1 MDLNEKTCL
10 RFLTGRLLLFW
21 AIMAIG
27 MVCAC
32 TDENP
37 AGEEGN
43 EGYGSTEGDNTP
55 TVSNV
60 IVQMNRDVA
69 DMQQIAEGKVKVL
82 TCMKESDGRY
92 LVELDNGH
100 VLTVY
105 AEEEQV
111 KKNSVPLVGI
121 DADGYWV
128 CELDGKTEN
137 LTTADG
143 QLAAAL
149 SSAGKGTFTPQFRVG
164 EKNFWEVSYNGS
176 QWMQIG
182 TRQVWDVEKEPAAA
196 FSPFAGCSAD
206 EDAGTLT
213 ISLRCGEKKINTQVQ
228 GKGTTDAWNKFVA
241 GSADNVLL
249 DFSYAG
255 YKHGEVEAPDGFALG
270 YETINVKEYMDV
282 HPDLTAREAFLKLLK
297 EKKLVRI
304 DDESKSYSNANARVV
319 FYFPA
324 GEYVLHNEED
334 NTLTQGVENPAYDGK
349 GNNTSSSIIIYGG
362 NFVIKGDGPDKTF
375 IKMDT
380 PNLPTDTEVM
390 YSSPVMINIKHNAW
404 LGAEYEV
411 TGNAGKGTFKVK
423 VAGAS
428 NFKVGEWVCLYLHDN
443 SPELVKQELLPYA
456 WESTMT
462 NISTEGVQVEDY
474 HQIVNISGDEIT
486 FKEPIMHEVDAQWNW
501 KLRKYSYYENVGVE
515 DLTFVGRAVDDFQHH
530 RSWIDDGAYKP
541 IAFMR
546 VVNSWMRR
554 VNFENVSE
562 AASIISSANFSAYKI
577 NITGNRGHAAIRS
590 QGSSRVFIGAVR
602 DCTDGPLA
610 DEYPTFQSNT
620 GQYHACG
627 VSKPSMG
634 AVIWKVTWGDDACF
648 ESHATQPRATLIDNC
663 TGGFVQS
670 RQGGDANQVPNHLN
684 DLTIWNMFSTNT
696 KLNGNGTLPAN
707 GEFDWWRTGWKYW
720 KILPPVIVGF
730 HGDPVKFV
738 QEQVKL
744 DESNGVPVEPQS
756 LYEAQLERRLGGV
769 PAWLKALK

>member
-1 MDLNEKTCL
+1 MNLQFWKKALFCCCL
-10 RFLTGRLLLFW
+10 L
-21 AIMAIG
+21 AITACSDEETVNPPAPTEIPEQPAELAEQLAQYNSDIAALQL
-27 MVCAC
+27 MVDGEVEVVDY
-32 TDENP
+32 TSDEQHNYTL
-37 AGEEGN
+37 E
-43 EGYGSTEGDNTP
+43 
-55 TVSNV
+55 
-60 IVQMNRDVA
+60 
-69 DMQQIAEGKVKVL
+69 L
-82 TCMKESDGRY
+82 SDGKIVNAA
-92 LVELDNGH
+92 LQ
-100 VLTVY
+100 
-105 AEEEQV
+105 AETDTDIPAFAI
-111 KKNSVPLVGI
+111 N
-121 DADGYWV
+121 ADGYW
-128 CELDGKTEN
+128 EYQLGGEKQT
-137 LTTADG
+137 LTD
-143 QLAAAL
+143 L
-149 SSAGKGTFTPQFRVG
+149 SGNPVPARKSLGKGTFTPQLALG
-164 EKNFWEVSYNGS
+164 EDGCWQMSLNGAHWKKLSDTPAPSLEGKTAASYSLFKSVTEN
-176 QWMQIG
+176 
-182 TRQVWDVEKEPAAA
+182 
-196 FSPFAGCSAD
+196 
-206 EDAGTLT
+206 EDGTL
-213 ISLRCGEKKINTQVQ
+213 SLALSGGEMVLSIDATVSSSAQAWKKFLM
-228 GKGTTDAWNKFVA
+228 K
-241 GSADNVLL
+241 SEDNVLL

-270 YETINVKEYMDV
+270 YETINVKEYMDA
-282 HPDLTAREAFLKLLK
+282 HPDLTAREAFLNLLK

-380 PNLPTDTEVM
+380 PNLPTDTKVM

-411 TGNAGKGTFKVK
+411 TGNADKGTFKVK

-428 NFKVGEWVCLYLHDN
+428 NFKVGEWVCLYLQDN

-462 NISTEGVQVEDY
+462 NISTKGVQVEDY

-501 KLRKYSYYENVGVE
+501 KLRKYSCYENVGVE
-515 DLTFVGRAVDDFQHH
+515 DLTFVGHAVDDFKHH

-554 VNFENVSE
+554 VNFESVSE

-610 DEYPTFQSNT
+610 DEYPTPQTNT

-634 AVIWKVTWGDDACF
+634 AVIWRVTWGDDACF

-670 RQGGDANQVPNHLN
+670 RQGGDDDQVPNHLN
-684 DLTIWNMFSTNT
+684 DLTIWNMCSTNT

-756 LYEAQLERRLGGV
+756 LYEAQLERRLGSV
-769 PAWLKALK
+769 PAWLKALN

>member
-1 MDLNEKTCL
+1 MKKTCL

-43 EGYGSTEGDNTP
+43 EGNGSTEGDNTP
-55 TVSNV
+55 TVSDV

-82 TCMKESDGRY
+82 TCMKESNGRY

-164 EKNFWEVSYNGS
+164 GKNLWEVSYNGS

-213 ISLRCGEKKINTQVQ
+213 ISLRCGEKKINAQVQ

-270 YETINVKEYMDV
+270 YKTINVKEYMDA

-297 EKKLVRI
+297 EKSWYALTTKANRI
-304 DDESKSYSNANARVV
+304 QMTMQEWCSTFR
-319 FYFPA
+319 
-324 GEYVLHNEED
+324 
-334 NTLTQGVENPAYDGK
+334 QENMCC
-349 GNNTSSSIIIYGG
+349 I
-362 NFVIKGDGPDKTF
+362 
-375 IKMDT
+375 
-380 PNLPTDTEVM
+380 
-390 YSSPVMINIKHNAW
+390 
-404 LGAEYEV
+404 
-411 TGNAGKGTFKVK
+411 
-423 VAGAS
+423 
-428 NFKVGEWVCLYLHDN
+428 
-443 SPELVKQELLPYA
+443 
-456 WESTMT
+456 
-462 NISTEGVQVEDY
+462 
-474 HQIVNISGDEIT
+474 
-486 FKEPIMHEVDAQWNW
+486 
-501 KLRKYSYYENVGVE
+501 
-515 DLTFVGRAVDDFQHH
+515 
-530 RSWIDDGAYKP
+530 
-541 IAFMR
+541 
-546 VVNSWMRR
+546 MRR
-554 VNFENVSE
+554 
-562 AASIISSANFSAYKI
+562 II
-577 NITGNRGHAAIRS
+577 R
-590 QGSSRVFIGAVR
+590 
-602 DCTDGPLA
+602 
-610 DEYPTFQSNT
+610 
-620 GQYHACG
+620 
-627 VSKPSMG
+627 
-634 AVIWKVTWGDDACF
+634 
-648 ESHATQPRATLIDNC
+648 
-663 TGGFVQS
+663 
-670 RQGGDANQVPNHLN
+670 
-684 DLTIWNMFSTNT
+684 
-696 KLNGNGTLPAN
+696 
-707 GEFDWWRTGWKYW
+707 
-720 KILPPVIVGF
+720 
-730 HGDPVKFV
+730 
-738 QEQVKL
+738 
-744 DESNGVPVEPQS
+744 
-756 LYEAQLERRLGGV
+756 
-769 PAWLKALK
+769 

>member
-1 MDLNEKTCL
+1 MNLQYWKNALFCCCL
-10 RFLTGRLLLFW
+10 F
-21 AIMAIG
+21 AITACSDEETVNPPAPTEIPEQPAELAEQLAQYNSDIAALQL
-27 MVCAC
+27 MVDGEVEVVDY
-32 TDENP
+32 TSDEQHNYTL
-37 AGEEGN
+37 E
-43 EGYGSTEGDNTP
+43 
-55 TVSNV
+55 
-60 IVQMNRDVA
+60 
-69 DMQQIAEGKVKVL
+69 L
-82 TCMKESDGRY
+82 SDGKIVNAA
-92 LVELDNGH
+92 LQ
-100 VLTVY
+100 
-105 AEEEQV
+105 AETDTDIPAFAI
-111 KKNSVPLVGI
+111 N
-121 DADGYWV
+121 ADGYW
-128 CELDGKTEN
+128 EYQLGGEKQT
-137 LTTADG
+137 LTD
-143 QLAAAL
+143 L
-149 SSAGKGTFTPQFRVG
+149 SGNPVPARKSLGKGTFTPQLALG
-164 EKNFWEVSYNGS
+164 EDGCWQMSLNGAHWKKLSDTPAPSLEGKTAASYSLFKSVTEN
-176 QWMQIG
+176 
-182 TRQVWDVEKEPAAA
+182 
-196 FSPFAGCSAD
+196 
-206 EDAGTLT
+206 EDGTL
-213 ISLRCGEKKINTQVQ
+213 SLALSGGDMVLSIDATVSSSAQAWKKFLM
-228 GKGTTDAWNKFVA
+228 K
-241 GSADNVLL
+241 SEDNVLL

-270 YETINVKEYMDV
+270 YETINVKEYMDA
-282 HPDLTAREAFLKLLK
+282 HPDLTAREAFLNLLK

-380 PNLPTDTEVM
+380 PNLPTDTKVM

-404 LGAEYEV
+404 LGTEYEV
-411 TGNAGKGTFKVK
+411 TGNADKGTFKVK

-428 NFKVGEWVCLYLHDN
+428 NFDVGEWVCLYLHDN

-515 DLTFVGRAVDDFQHH
+515 DLTFVGHAVDDFQHH

-577 NITGNRGHAAIRS
+577 NITGNRCHAAIRS

-610 DEYPTFQSNT
+610 DEYPTFQTNT

-670 RQGGDANQVPNHLN
+670 RQGGDDDQVPNHLN
-684 DLTIWNMFSTNT
+684 DLTIWNMCSTNT

-707 GEFDWWRTGWKYW
+707 GEFDWWRTGWRYW
-720 KILPPVIVGF
+720 KILPPIIVGF

-744 DESNGVPVEPQS
+744 DESNGMPVEPQS
-756 LYEAQLERRLGGV
+756 LYEAQLERRLGSV
-769 PAWLKALK
+769 PVWLKALK

>member
-1 MDLNEKTCL
+1 MNLQYWKNALFCCCL
-10 RFLTGRLLLFW
+10 F
-21 AIMAIG
+21 AITACSDEETVNPPAPTEIPEQPAELAEQLAQYNSDIAALQL
-27 MVCAC
+27 MVDGEVEVVDY
-32 TDENP
+32 TSDEQHNYTL
-37 AGEEGN
+37 E
-43 EGYGSTEGDNTP
+43 
-55 TVSNV
+55 
-60 IVQMNRDVA
+60 
-69 DMQQIAEGKVKVL
+69 L
-82 TCMKESDGRY
+82 SDGKIVNAA
-92 LVELDNGH
+92 LQ
-100 VLTVY
+100 
-105 AEEEQV
+105 AETDTDIPAFAINE
-111 KKNSVPLVGI
+111 
-121 DADGYWV
+121 DGYW
-128 CELDGKTEN
+128 EYQLGGEKQT
-137 LTTADG
+137 LTD
-143 QLAAAL
+143 L
-149 SSAGKGTFTPQFRVG
+149 SGNPVPARKSLGKGTFTPQLALG
-164 EKNFWEVSYNGS
+164 EDGCWQMSLNGAHWKKLSDTPAPSLEGKTAASYSLFKSVTEN
-176 QWMQIG
+176 
-182 TRQVWDVEKEPAAA
+182 
-196 FSPFAGCSAD
+196 
-206 EDAGTLT
+206 EDGTL
-213 ISLRCGEKKINTQVQ
+213 SLALSGGEMVLSMDATVSSSAQAWKKFFM
-228 GKGTTDAWNKFVA
+228 K
-241 GSADNVLL
+241 SEDNVLL

-270 YETINVKEYMDV
+270 YETINVKEYMDA
-282 HPDLTAREAFLKLLK
+282 HPDLTAREAFLNLLK

-334 NTLTQGVENPAYDGK
+334 NTLTQDVENPAYDGK

-380 PNLPTDTEVM
+380 PNLPTDTKVM

-411 TGNAGKGTFKVK
+411 TGNADKGTFKVK
-423 VAGAS
+423 VTGAS

-462 NISTEGVQVEDY
+462 NISTKGVQVEDY

-515 DLTFVGRAVDDFQHH
+515 DLTFVGHAVGDFKHH

-634 AVIWKVTWGDDACF
+634 AVIWRVTWGDDACF

-670 RQGGDANQVPNHLN
+670 RQGGDDDQVPNHLN
-684 DLTIWNMFSTNT
+684 DLTIWNMCSTNT

-744 DESNGVPVEPQS
+744 DESNGMPVEPQS
-756 LYEAQLERRLGGV
+756 LYEAQLERRLGSV

>member
-1 MDLNEKTCL
+1 MNLQFWKNALFCCCL
-10 RFLTGRLLLFW
+10 F
-21 AIMAIG
+21 AITACSDEETVNPPAPTEIPEQPAELAEQLAQYNSDIAALQL
-27 MVCAC
+27 MVDGEVEVVDY
-32 TDENP
+32 TSDEQHNYTL
-37 AGEEGN
+37 E
-43 EGYGSTEGDNTP
+43 
-55 TVSNV
+55 
-60 IVQMNRDVA
+60 
-69 DMQQIAEGKVKVL
+69 L
-82 TCMKESDGRY
+82 SDGKIVNAA
-92 LVELDNGH
+92 LQ
-100 VLTVY
+100 
-105 AEEEQV
+105 AETDTDIPAFAI
-111 KKNSVPLVGI
+111 N
-121 DADGYWV
+121 ADGYW
-128 CELDGKTEN
+128 EYQLGGEKQT
-137 LTTADG
+137 LTD
-143 QLAAAL
+143 L
-149 SSAGKGTFTPQFRVG
+149 SGNPVPARKSLGKGTFTPQLALG
-164 EKNFWEVSYNGS
+164 EDGCWQMSLNGAHWKKLSDTPAPSLEGKTAASYSLFKSVTEN
-176 QWMQIG
+176 
-182 TRQVWDVEKEPAAA
+182 
-196 FSPFAGCSAD
+196 
-206 EDAGTLT
+206 EDGTL
-213 ISLRCGEKKINTQVQ
+213 SLALFGGEMVLSIDATVSSSAQAWKKFFM
-228 GKGTTDAWNKFVA
+228 K
-241 GSADNVLL
+241 SEDNVLL

-270 YETINVKEYMDV
+270 YETINVKEYMDA
-282 HPDLTAREAFLKLLK
+282 HPDLTAREAFLNLLK

-334 NTLTQGVENPAYDGK
+334 NTLTQDVENPAYDGK

-380 PNLPTDTEVM
+380 PNLPTDTKVM

-411 TGNAGKGTFKVK
+411 TGNADKGTFKVK

-428 NFKVGEWVCLYLHDN
+428 NFKVGEWVCLYLQDN

-462 NISTEGVQVEDY
+462 NISTKGVQVEDY

-501 KLRKYSYYENVGVE
+501 KLRKYSCYENVGVE
-515 DLTFVGRAVDDFQHH
+515 DLTFVGHAVDDFKHH

-554 VNFENVSE
+554 VNFESVSE

-610 DEYPTFQSNT
+610 DEYPTPQTNT

-670 RQGGDANQVPNHLN
+670 RQGGDDDQVPNHLN
-684 DLTIWNMFSTNT
+684 DLTIWNMCSTNT

-707 GEFDWWRTGWKYW
+707 GEFDWWRTGWRYW
-720 KILPPVIVGF
+720 KILPPIIVGF

-744 DESNGVPVEPQS
+744 DESNGMPVEPQS
-756 LYEAQLERRLGGV
+756 LYEAQLERRLGSV
-769 PAWLKALK
+769 PVWLKALK

>member
-1 MDLNEKTCL
+1 MNLQYWKNALFCCCL
-10 RFLTGRLLLFW
+10 F
-21 AIMAIG
+21 AITACSDEETVNPPAPTEIPEQPAELAEQLAQYNSDIAALQL
-27 MVCAC
+27 MVDGEVEVVDY
-32 TDENP
+32 TSDEQHNYTL
-37 AGEEGN
+37 E
-43 EGYGSTEGDNTP
+43 
-55 TVSNV
+55 
-60 IVQMNRDVA
+60 
-69 DMQQIAEGKVKVL
+69 L
-82 TCMKESDGRY
+82 SDGKIVNAA
-92 LVELDNGH
+92 LQ
-100 VLTVY
+100 
-105 AEEEQV
+105 AETDTDIPAFAINE
-111 KKNSVPLVGI
+111 
-121 DADGYWV
+121 DGYW
-128 CELDGKTEN
+128 EYQLGGEKQT
-137 LTTADG
+137 LTD
-143 QLAAAL
+143 L
-149 SSAGKGTFTPQFRVG
+149 SGNPVPARKSLGKGTFTPQLALG
-164 EKNFWEVSYNGS
+164 EDGCWQMSLNGAHWKKLSDTPAPSLEGKTAASYSLFKSVTEN
-176 QWMQIG
+176 
-182 TRQVWDVEKEPAAA
+182 
-196 FSPFAGCSAD
+196 
-206 EDAGTLT
+206 EDGTL
-213 ISLRCGEKKINTQVQ
+213 SLALFGGEMVLSIDATVSSSAQAWKKFFM
-228 GKGTTDAWNKFVA
+228 K
-241 GSADNVLL
+241 SEDNVLL

-270 YETINVKEYMDV
+270 YETINVKEYMDA
-282 HPDLTAREAFLKLLK
+282 HPDLTAREAFLNLLK

-334 NTLTQGVENPAYDGK
+334 NTLTQDVENPAYDGK

-380 PNLPTDTEVM
+380 PNLPTDTKVM

-411 TGNAGKGTFKVK
+411 TGNADKGTFKVK

-428 NFKVGEWVCLYLHDN
+428 NFKVGEWVCLYLQDN

-462 NISTEGVQVEDY
+462 NISTKGVQVEDY

-501 KLRKYSYYENVGVE
+501 KLRKYSCYENVGVE
-515 DLTFVGRAVDDFQHH
+515 DLTFVGHAVDDFKHH

-554 VNFENVSE
+554 VNFESVSE

-610 DEYPTFQSNT
+610 DEYPTPQTNT

-670 RQGGDANQVPNHLN
+670 RQGGDDDQVPNHLN
-684 DLTIWNMFSTNT
+684 DLTIWNMCSTNT

-707 GEFDWWRTGWKYW
+707 GEFDWWRTGWRYW
-720 KILPPVIVGF
+720 KILPPIIVGF

-744 DESNGVPVEPQS
+744 DESNGVSVEPQS
-756 LYEAQLERRLGGV
+756 LYEAQLKRRLGYV
-769 PAWLKALK
+769 PAWLSALK

>member
-1 MDLNEKTCL
+1 MNLQYWKNALFCCCL
-10 RFLTGRLLLFW
+10 F
-21 AIMAIG
+21 AITACSDEETVNPPAPTEIPEQPAELAEQLAQYNSDIAALQL
-27 MVCAC
+27 MVDGEVEVVDY
-32 TDENP
+32 TSDEQHNYTL
-37 AGEEGN
+37 E
-43 EGYGSTEGDNTP
+43 
-55 TVSNV
+55 
-60 IVQMNRDVA
+60 
-69 DMQQIAEGKVKVL
+69 L
-82 TCMKESDGRY
+82 SDGKIVNAA
-92 LVELDNGH
+92 LQ
-100 VLTVY
+100 
-105 AEEEQV
+105 AETDTDIPAFAINE
-111 KKNSVPLVGI
+111 
-121 DADGYWV
+121 DGYW
-128 CELDGKTEN
+128 EYQLGGEKQT
-137 LTTADG
+137 LTD
-143 QLAAAL
+143 L
-149 SSAGKGTFTPQFRVG
+149 SGNPVPARKSLGKGTFTPQLALG
-164 EKNFWEVSYNGS
+164 EDGCWQMSLNGAHWKKLSDTPAPSLEGKTAASYSLFKSVTEN
-176 QWMQIG
+176 
-182 TRQVWDVEKEPAAA
+182 
-196 FSPFAGCSAD
+196 
-206 EDAGTLT
+206 EDGTL
-213 ISLRCGEKKINTQVQ
+213 SLALSGGEMVLSIDATVSSSAQAWKKFFM
-228 GKGTTDAWNKFVA
+228 K
-241 GSADNVLL
+241 SEDNVLL

-270 YETINVKEYMDV
+270 YETINVKEYMDA
-282 HPDLTAREAFLKLLK
+282 HPDLTAREAFLNLLK

-334 NTLTQGVENPAYDGK
+334 NTLTQDVENPAYDGK

-380 PNLPTDTEVM
+380 PNLPTDTKVM

-411 TGNAGKGTFKVK
+411 TGNADKGTFKVK

-428 NFKVGEWVCLYLHDN
+428 NFKVGEWVCLYLQDN

-462 NISTEGVQVEDY
+462 NISTKGVQVEDY

-501 KLRKYSYYENVGVE
+501 KLRKYSCYENVGVE
-515 DLTFVGRAVDDFQHH
+515 DLTFVGHAVDDFKHH

-554 VNFENVSE
+554 VNFESVSE

-610 DEYPTFQSNT
+610 DEYPTPQTNT

-670 RQGGDANQVPNHLN
+670 RQGGDDDQVPNHLN
-684 DLTIWNMFSTNT
+684 DLTIWNMCSTNT

-707 GEFDWWRTGWKYW
+707 GEFDWWRTGWRYW
-720 KILPPVIVGF
+720 KILPPIIVGF

-744 DESNGVPVEPQS
+744 DESNGVSVEPQS
-756 LYEAQLERRLGGV
+756 LYEAQLERRLGSV
-769 PAWLKALK
+769 PVWLKALK

>member
-1 MDLNEKTCL
+1 
-10 RFLTGRLLLFW
+10 
-21 AIMAIG
+21 
-27 MVCAC
+27 
-32 TDENP
+32 
-37 AGEEGN
+37 
-43 EGYGSTEGDNTP
+43 
-55 TVSNV
+55 
-60 IVQMNRDVA
+60 
-69 DMQQIAEGKVKVL
+69 
-82 TCMKESDGRY
+82 
-92 LVELDNGH
+92 
-100 VLTVY
+100 
-105 AEEEQV
+105 
-111 KKNSVPLVGI
+111 
-121 DADGYWV
+121 
-128 CELDGKTEN
+128 
-137 LTTADG
+137 
-143 QLAAAL
+143 
-149 SSAGKGTFTPQFRVG
+149 
-164 EKNFWEVSYNGS
+164 
-176 QWMQIG
+176 MQIG

>member
-1 MDLNEKTCL
+1 MKKTCL

-32 TDENP
+32 TDDTPKGN
-37 AGEEGN
+37 EGN
-43 EGYGSTEGDNTP
+43 EGSEGDNTP
-55 TVSNV
+55 SVSDV

-69 DMQQIAEGKVKVL
+69 DMQQLAEGKVKVL
-82 TCMKESDGRY
+82 TCMKESNGRY

-362 NFVIKGDGPDKTF
+362 NFVIKGDGPNKTF

-515 DLTFVGRAVDDFQHH
+515 DLTFVGHAVDDFQHH

-610 DEYPTFQSNT
+610 DEYPTPQTNT

-634 AVIWKVTWGDDACF
+634 AVIWRVTWGNDACF

-744 DESNGVPVEPQS
+744 DESNGMPVEPQS
-756 LYEAQLERRLGGV
+756 LYEAQLERRLGSV

>member
-1 MDLNEKTCL
+1 MKKTCL
-10 RFLTGRLLLFW
+10 RFFTGRLLLFW

-27 MVCAC
+27 VVCAC
-32 TDENP
+32 TDDTPKGN
-37 AGEEGN
+37 EGN
-43 EGYGSTEGDNTP
+43 EGSEGDNTP
-55 TVSNV
+55 SVSDV

-69 DMQQIAEGKVKVL
+69 DMQQLAEGKVKIL
-82 TCMKESDGRY
+82 TCVKESSGRY
-92 LVELDNGH
+92 QVELDNGH

-105 AEEEQV
+105 AEEELV
-111 KKNSVPLVGI
+111 KKNSVPVIGV

-128 CELDGKTEN
+128 YELDGKTEN
-137 LTTADG
+137 LMTVDG
-143 QLAAAL
+143 QPAPAL

-255 YKHGEVEAPDGFALG
+255 YKHGEEEAPDGFALG
-270 YETINVKEYMDV
+270 YKTINVKEYMDA

-304 DDESKSYSNANARVV
+304 DDESKSYSNDNAGVV

-334 NTLTQGVENPAYDGK
+334 NTLRQDVENPAYDGK

-390 YSSPVMINIKHNAW
+390 YSSLVMINIKHNAW

-443 SPELVKQELLPYA
+443 SPELVKQELLLYA

-515 DLTFVGRAVDDFQHH
+515 DLTFVGHAVDDFQHH

-744 DESNGVPVEPQS
+744 DESNGMPVEPQS
-756 LYEAQLERRLGGV
+756 LYEAQLERRLGSV
-769 PAWLKALK
+769 PVWLKALK

>member
-1 MDLNEKTCL
+1 MKKTCL

-55 TVSNV
+55 TVSDV

-82 TCMKESDGRY
+82 TCMKESNGRY

-255 YKHGEVEAPDGFALG
+255 YKHGEEEAPDGFALG
-270 YETINVKEYMDV
+270 YKTINVKEYMDA

-304 DDESKSYSNANARVV
+304 DDESKSYSNDNAGVV

-334 NTLTQGVENPAYDGK
+334 NTLRQDVENPAYDGK

-515 DLTFVGRAVDDFQHH
+515 DLTFVGHAVDDFQHH

-634 AVIWKVTWGDDACF
+634 GCYL
-648 ESHATQPRATLIDNC
+648 E
-663 TGGFVQS
+663 G
-670 RQGGDANQVPNHLN
+670 
-684 DLTIWNMFSTNT
+684 
-696 KLNGNGTLPAN
+696 
-707 GEFDWWRTGWKYW
+707 Y
-720 KILPPVIVGF
+720 VG
-730 HGDPVKFV
+730 
-738 QEQVKL
+738 
-744 DESNGVPVEPQS
+744 
-756 LYEAQLERRLGGV
+756 R
-769 PAWLKALK
+769 

>member
-1 MDLNEKTCL
+1 
-10 RFLTGRLLLFW
+10 
-21 AIMAIG
+21 
-27 MVCAC
+27 
-32 TDENP
+32 
-37 AGEEGN
+37 
-43 EGYGSTEGDNTP
+43 
-55 TVSNV
+55 
-60 IVQMNRDVA
+60 
-69 DMQQIAEGKVKVL
+69 
-82 TCMKESDGRY
+82 
-92 LVELDNGH
+92 
-100 VLTVY
+100 
-105 AEEEQV
+105 
-111 KKNSVPLVGI
+111 
-121 DADGYWV
+121 
-128 CELDGKTEN
+128 
-137 LTTADG
+137 
-143 QLAAAL
+143 
-149 SSAGKGTFTPQFRVG
+149 
-164 EKNFWEVSYNGS
+164 
-176 QWMQIG
+176 MQIG

-255 YKHGEVEAPDGFALG
+255 YKHGEEEAPDGFALG
-270 YETINVKEYMDV
+270 YKTINVKEYMDA

-304 DDESKSYSNANARVV
+304 DDESKSYSNDNAGVV

-334 NTLTQGVENPAYDGK
+334 NTLRQDVENPAYDGK

-515 DLTFVGRAVDDFQHH
+515 DLTFVGHAVDDFQHH

-744 DESNGVPVEPQS
+744 DESNGMPVEPQS
-756 LYEAQLERRLGGV
+756 LYEAQLERRLGSV
-769 PAWLKALK
+769 PVWLKALK

>member
-1 MDLNEKTCL
+1 MKKTCL
-10 RFLTGRLLLFW
+10 RFFTGRLLLFW

-27 MVCAC
+27 VVCAC
-32 TDENP
+32 TDDTPKGN
-37 AGEEGN
+37 EGN
-43 EGYGSTEGDNTP
+43 EGSEGDNTP
-55 TVSNV
+55 SVSDV

-69 DMQQIAEGKVKVL
+69 DMQQLAEGKVKIL
-82 TCMKESDGRY
+82 TCVKESSGRY
-92 LVELDNGH
+92 QVELDNGH

-105 AEEEQV
+105 AEEELV
-111 KKNSVPLVGI
+111 KKNSVPVIGV

-128 CELDGKTEN
+128 YELDGKTEN
-137 LTTADG
+137 LMTVDG
-143 QLAAAL
+143 QPAPAL

-255 YKHGEVEAPDGFALG
+255 YKHGEEEAPDGFALG
-270 YETINVKEYMDV
+270 YKTINVKEYMDA

-304 DDESKSYSNANARVV
+304 DDESKSYSNDNAGVV

-334 NTLTQGVENPAYDGK
+334 NTLRQDVENPAYDGK

-390 YSSPVMINIKHNAW
+390 YSSLVMINIKHNAW

-428 NFKVGEWVCLYLHDN
+428 NFKVGEWVCLCLHDN

-515 DLTFVGRAVDDFQHH
+515 DLTFVGHAVDDFQHH

-744 DESNGVPVEPQS
+744 DESNGMPVEPQS
-756 LYEAQLERRLGGV
+756 LYEAQLERRLGSV
-769 PAWLKALK
+769 PVWLKALK

>member
-1 MDLNEKTCL
+1 MNLQYWKNALFCCCL
-10 RFLTGRLLLFW
+10 F
-21 AIMAIG
+21 AITACSDEETVNPPAPTEIPEQPAELAEQLAQYNSDIAALQL
-27 MVCAC
+27 MVDGEVEVVDY
-32 TDENP
+32 TSDEQHNYTL
-37 AGEEGN
+37 E
-43 EGYGSTEGDNTP
+43 
-55 TVSNV
+55 
-60 IVQMNRDVA
+60 
-69 DMQQIAEGKVKVL
+69 L
-82 TCMKESDGRY
+82 SDGKIVNAA
-92 LVELDNGH
+92 LQTETDTDIPAFAIN
-100 VLTVY
+100 
-105 AEEEQV
+105 
-111 KKNSVPLVGI
+111 
-121 DADGYWV
+121 ADGYW
-128 CELDGKTEN
+128 EYQLGGEKQT
-137 LTTADG
+137 LTD
-143 QLAAAL
+143 L
-149 SSAGKGTFTPQFRVG
+149 SGNPVPARKSLGKGTFTPQLALG
-164 EKNFWEVSYNGS
+164 EDGYWQMSLNGAHWKKLSDTPAPSLEGKTAASYSLFKSVTEN
-176 QWMQIG
+176 
-182 TRQVWDVEKEPAAA
+182 
-196 FSPFAGCSAD
+196 
-206 EDAGTLT
+206 EDGTL
-213 ISLRCGEKKINTQVQ
+213 SLALSGGEMVLSIDAAVSSSAQAWKKFLM
-228 GKGTTDAWNKFVA
+228 K
-241 GSADNVLL
+241 SEDNVLL

-270 YETINVKEYMDV
+270 YETINVKEYMDA
-282 HPDLTAREAFLKLLK
+282 HPDLTAREAFLNLLK

-380 PNLPTDTEVM
+380 PNLPTDTKVM

-411 TGNAGKGTFKVK
+411 TGNADKGTFKVK

-428 NFKVGEWVCLYLHDN
+428 NFKVGEWVCLYLQDN

-462 NISTEGVQVEDY
+462 NISTKGVQVEDY

-501 KLRKYSYYENVGVE
+501 KLRKYSCYENVGVE
-515 DLTFVGRAVDDFQHH
+515 DLTFVGHAVDDFKHH

-554 VNFENVSE
+554 VNFESVSE

-602 DCTDGPLA
+602 DCTDGLLA
-610 DEYPTFQSNT
+610 DEYPTPQTNT

-634 AVIWKVTWGDDACF
+634 AVIWRVTWGDDACF

-670 RQGGDANQVPNHLN
+670 RQGGDDDQVPNHLN
-684 DLTIWNMFSTNT
+684 DLTIWNMCSTNT

-707 GEFDWWRTGWKYW
+707 GEFDWWRTGWRYW
-720 KILPPVIVGF
+720 KILPPIIVGF

-744 DESNGVPVEPQS
+744 DESNGVSVEPQS
-756 LYEAQLERRLGGV
+756 LYEAQLKRRLGYV
-769 PAWLKALK
+769 PAWLSALK

>member
-1 MDLNEKTCL
+1 MNLQYWKNALFCCCL
-10 RFLTGRLLLFW
+10 F
-21 AIMAIG
+21 AITACSDEETVNPPAPTEIPEQPAELAEQLAQYNSDIAALQL
-27 MVCAC
+27 MVDGEVEVVDY
-32 TDENP
+32 TSDEQHNYTL
-37 AGEEGN
+37 E
-43 EGYGSTEGDNTP
+43 
-55 TVSNV
+55 
-60 IVQMNRDVA
+60 
-69 DMQQIAEGKVKVL
+69 L
-82 TCMKESDGRY
+82 SDGKIVNAA
-92 LVELDNGH
+92 LQ
-100 VLTVY
+100 
-105 AEEEQV
+105 AETDTDIPAFAINE
-111 KKNSVPLVGI
+111 
-121 DADGYWV
+121 DGYW
-128 CELDGKTEN
+128 EYQLGGEKQT
-137 LTTADG
+137 LTD
-143 QLAAAL
+143 L
-149 SSAGKGTFTPQFRVG
+149 SGNPVPARKSLGKGTFTPQLALG
-164 EKNFWEVSYNGS
+164 EDGCWQMSLNGAHWKKLSDTPAPSLEGKTAASYSLFKSVTEN
-176 QWMQIG
+176 
-182 TRQVWDVEKEPAAA
+182 
-196 FSPFAGCSAD
+196 
-206 EDAGTLT
+206 EDGTL
-213 ISLRCGEKKINTQVQ
+213 SLALSGGEMVLSIDATVSSSAQAWKKFFM
-228 GKGTTDAWNKFVA
+228 K
-241 GSADNVLL
+241 SEDNVLL

-270 YETINVKEYMDV
+270 YETINVKEYMDA
-282 HPDLTAREAFLKLLK
+282 HPDLTAREAFLNLLK

-334 NTLTQGVENPAYDGK
+334 NTLTQDVENPAYDGK

-380 PNLPTDTEVM
+380 PNLPTDTKVM

-411 TGNAGKGTFKVK
+411 TGNADKGTFKVK

-428 NFKVGEWVCLYLHDN
+428 NFKVGEWVCLYLQDN

-462 NISTEGVQVEDY
+462 NISTKGVQVEDY

-501 KLRKYSYYENVGVE
+501 KLRKYSCYENVGVE
-515 DLTFVGRAVDDFQHH
+515 DLTFVGHAVDDFKHH

-554 VNFENVSE
+554 VNFESVSE

-610 DEYPTFQSNT
+610 DEYPTFQTNT

-744 DESNGVPVEPQS
+744 DESNGMPVEPQS
-756 LYEAQLERRLGGV
+756 LYEAQLERRLGSV
-769 PAWLKALK
+769 PVWLKALK

>member
-1 MDLNEKTCL
+1 MNLQYWKNALFCCCL
-10 RFLTGRLLLFW
+10 F
-21 AIMAIG
+21 AITACSDEETVNPPAPTEIPEQPAELAEQLAQYNSDIAALQL
-27 MVCAC
+27 MVDGEVEVVDY
-32 TDENP
+32 TSDEQHNYTL
-37 AGEEGN
+37 E
-43 EGYGSTEGDNTP
+43 
-55 TVSNV
+55 
-60 IVQMNRDVA
+60 
-69 DMQQIAEGKVKVL
+69 L
-82 TCMKESDGRY
+82 SDGKIVNAA
-92 LVELDNGH
+92 LQ
-100 VLTVY
+100 
-105 AEEEQV
+105 AETDTDIPAFAINE
-111 KKNSVPLVGI
+111 
-121 DADGYWV
+121 DGYW
-128 CELDGKTEN
+128 EYQLGGEKQT
-137 LTTADG
+137 LTD
-143 QLAAAL
+143 L
-149 SSAGKGTFTPQFRVG
+149 SGNPVPARKSLGKGTFTPQLALG
-164 EKNFWEVSYNGS
+164 EDGCWQMSLNGAHWKKLSDTPAPSLEGKTAASYSLFKSVTEN
-176 QWMQIG
+176 
-182 TRQVWDVEKEPAAA
+182 
-196 FSPFAGCSAD
+196 
-206 EDAGTLT
+206 EDGTL
-213 ISLRCGEKKINTQVQ
+213 SLALSGGEMVLSIDATVSSSAQAWKKFFM
-228 GKGTTDAWNKFVA
+228 K
-241 GSADNVLL
+241 SEDNVLL

-270 YETINVKEYMDV
+270 YETINVKEYMDA
-282 HPDLTAREAFLKLLK
+282 HPDLTAREAFLNLLK

-334 NTLTQGVENPAYDGK
+334 NTLTQDVENPAYDGK

-380 PNLPTDTEVM
+380 PNLPTDTKVM

-411 TGNAGKGTFKVK
+411 TGNADKGTFKVK

-428 NFKVGEWVCLYLHDN
+428 NFKVGEWVCLYLQDN

-462 NISTEGVQVEDY
+462 NISTKGVQVEDY

-501 KLRKYSYYENVGVE
+501 KLRKYSCYENVGVE
-515 DLTFVGRAVDDFQHH
+515 DLTFVGHAVDDFKHH

-554 VNFENVSE
+554 VNFESVSE

-610 DEYPTFQSNT
+610 DEYPTPQTNT

-670 RQGGDANQVPNHLN
+670 RQGGDDDQVPNHLN
-684 DLTIWNMFSTNT
+684 DLTIWNMCSTNT

-707 GEFDWWRTGWKYW
+707 GEFDWWRTGWRYW
-720 KILPPVIVGF
+720 KILPPIIVGF

-744 DESNGVPVEPQS
+744 DESNGVSVEPQS
-756 LYEAQLERRLGGV
+756 LYEAQLKRRLGYV
-769 PAWLKALK
+769 PAWLSALK

>member
-1 MDLNEKTCL
+1 MKKTCL

-43 EGYGSTEGDNTP
+43 EGNGSTEGDNTP
-55 TVSNV
+55 TVSDV

-82 TCMKESDGRY
+82 TCMKESNGRY

-255 YKHGEVEAPDGFALG
+255 YKHGEEEAPDGFALG
-270 YETINVKEYMDV
+270 YKTINVKEYMDA

-304 DDESKSYSNANARVV
+304 DDESKSYSNDNAGVV

-334 NTLTQGVENPAYDGK
+334 NTLRQDVENPAYDGK

-390 YSSPVMINIKHNAW
+390 YSSLVMINIKHNAW

-501 KLRKYSYYENVGVE
+501 KLRKYSYY
-515 DLTFVGRAVDDFQHH
+515 DL
-530 RSWIDDGAYKP
+530 
-541 IAFMR
+541 
-546 VVNSWMRR
+546 NS
-554 VNFENVSE
+554 
-562 AASIISSANFSAYKI
+562 
-577 NITGNRGHAAIRS
+577 
-590 QGSSRVFIGAVR
+590 
-602 DCTDGPLA
+602 
-610 DEYPTFQSNT
+610 
-620 GQYHACG
+620 
-627 VSKPSMG
+627 
-634 AVIWKVTWGDDACF
+634 
-648 ESHATQPRATLIDNC
+648 ATL
-663 TGGFVQS
+663 
-670 RQGGDANQVPNHLN
+670 L
-684 DLTIWNMFSTNT
+684 
-696 KLNGNGTLPAN
+696 
-707 GEFDWWRTGWKYW
+707 
-720 KILPPVIVGF
+720 
-730 HGDPVKFV
+730 
-738 QEQVKL
+738 
-744 DESNGVPVEPQS
+744 
-756 LYEAQLERRLGGV
+756 
-769 PAWLKALK
+769 

>member
-1 MDLNEKTCL
+1 MKLQFWNKALFCGCLLAITACSDEETVTPPASVEIPEQPAELAEKL
-10 RFLTGRLLLFW
+10 
-21 AIMAIG
+21 AQY
-27 MVCAC
+27 
-32 TDENP
+32 N
-37 AGEEGN
+37 
-43 EGYGSTEGDNTP
+43 S
-55 TVSNV
+55 
-60 IVQMNRDVA
+60 DVA
-69 DMQQIAEGKVKVL
+69 SLQLMVNGEVKVVDYSSDEQHNYTL
-82 TCMKESDGRY
+82 ELSDGKIVNAA
-92 LVELDNGH
+92 LQTEADADIPMFAIN
-100 VLTVY
+100 
-105 AEEEQV
+105 
-111 KKNSVPLVGI
+111 
-121 DADGYWV
+121 ADGYW
-128 CELDGKTEN
+128 EYQLGGEKQT
-137 LTTADG
+137 LTD
-143 QLAAAL
+143 L
-149 SSAGKGTFTPQFRVG
+149 SGNPVPARKSLGKGTFTPQLALG
-164 EKNFWEVSYNGS
+164 EDGCWQMSLNGAHWKKLSDTPAPSLEGKTAASYSLFKSVTEN
-176 QWMQIG
+176 
-182 TRQVWDVEKEPAAA
+182 
-196 FSPFAGCSAD
+196 
-206 EDAGTLT
+206 EDGTL
-213 ISLRCGEKKINTQVQ
+213 SLALSGGEMVLSIDATVSSSAQAWKKFFM
-228 GKGTTDAWNKFVA
+228 K
-241 GSADNVLL
+241 SEDNVLL

-270 YETINVKEYMDV
+270 YETINVKEYMDA
-282 HPDLTAREAFLKLLK
+282 HPDLTAREAFLNLLK

-334 NTLTQGVENPAYDGK
+334 NTLTQDVENPAYDGK

-380 PNLPTDTEVM
+380 PNLPTDTKVM

-411 TGNAGKGTFKVK
+411 TGNADKGTFKVK
-423 VAGAS
+423 VTGAS

-462 NISTEGVQVEDY
+462 NISTKGVQVEDY

-515 DLTFVGRAVDDFQHH
+515 DLTFVGHAVGDFKHH

-634 AVIWKVTWGDDACF
+634 AVIWRVTWGDDACF

-670 RQGGDANQVPNHLN
+670 RQGGDDDQVPNHLN
-684 DLTIWNMFSTNT
+684 DLTIWNMCSTNT

-744 DESNGVPVEPQS
+744 DESNGMPVEPQS
-756 LYEAQLERRLGGV
+756 LYEAQLERRLGSV

>member
-1 MDLNEKTCL
+1 MKKTCL
-10 RFLTGRLLLFW
+10 RFFTGRLLLFW

-27 MVCAC
+27 VVCAC
-32 TDENP
+32 TDDTPKGN
-37 AGEEGN
+37 EGN
-43 EGYGSTEGDNTP
+43 EGSEGDNTP
-55 TVSNV
+55 SVSDV

-69 DMQQIAEGKVKVL
+69 DMQQLAEEKVKIL
-82 TCMKESDGRY
+82 TCVKESSGRY
-92 LVELDNGH
+92 QVELDNGH

-105 AEEEQV
+105 AEEELV
-111 KKNSVPLVGI
+111 KKNSVPVIGV

-128 CELDGKTEN
+128 YELDGKTEN
-137 LTTADG
+137 LMTVDG
-143 QLAAAL
+143 QPAPAL

-255 YKHGEVEAPDGFALG
+255 YKHGEEEAPDGFALG
-270 YETINVKEYMDV
+270 YKTINVKEYMDA

-304 DDESKSYSNANARVV
+304 DDESKSYSNDNAGVV

-334 NTLTQGVENPAYDGK
+334 NTLRQDVENPAYDGK

-390 YSSPVMINIKHNAW
+390 YSSLVMINIKHNAW

-515 DLTFVGRAVDDFQHH
+515 DLTFVGHAVDDFQHH

-744 DESNGVPVEPQS
+744 DESNGMPVEPQS
-756 LYEAQLERRLGGV
+756 LYEAQLERRLGSV
-769 PAWLKALK
+769 PVWLKALK